1 MPTTVSVTGIHVW
14 RPLNDLPSSP
24 LPVMISDFTLVLIEN
39 IKGTEEKRKKEIYAF
54 AINVCVEEKDAKKL
68 CELYRNRWTVET
80 SYWMLG
86 EVRTKTTSKI
96 YSVRWFFVLFGLL
109 VRNGYNLFN
118 DVIRWW
124 GHVT

>member
-1 MPTTVSVTGIHVW
+1 M
-14 RPLNDLPSSP
+14 
-24 LPVMISDFTLVLIEN
+24 LIEN